1 MGNEDLKKLSET
13 PHTDAARKIS
23 AMDRYAG
30 EVAFGI
36 LAENL
41 ERKCAALQQKV
52 ETLRRWRECVISAL
66 VVSHIY
72 RAEHDSR
79 PEEAINELLS
89 WECATALDPSVSKQ
103 ARELVARARQ
113 EALEE
118 AAKACARI
126 RHNNNLIWR
135 GTTIADPDHEMAKY
149 RSEGA
154 DACEY
159 AIRALQQHAGE
170 SEYVRVPR
178 EPTDEWAEAF
188 CAKVN
193 WRPNGTK
200 NEFVEGRIHTV
211 TFRELAKDYIRAVID
226 AALEDGE
233 TKP

>member
-41 ERKCAALQQKV
+41 ERKCAALHKEV

-113 EALEE
+113 EALGE
-118 AAKACARI
+118 AAKACKKLGARDDKSTD
-126 RHNNNLIWR
+126 RLI
-135 GTTIADPDHEMAKY
+135 GYDDCFE
-149 RSEGA
+149 
-154 DACEY
+154 
-159 AIRALQQHAGE
+159 AICALQQHTGE
-170 SEYVRVPR
+170 VPGS
-178 EPTDEWAEAF
+178 DAL
-188 CAKVN
+188 
-193 WRPNGTK
+193 
-200 NEFVEGRIHTV
+200 VEGLT
-211 TFRELAKDYIRAVID
+211 LACQAAIRYDDAIRSCANDPKKMASFCSAQGDDLDALYFDWITKARKALPKDR

>member
-41 ERKCAALQQKV
+41 ERKCAALHKEV

-118 AAKACARI
+118 AAKVLPTSWLTTGTFNSNSAMYTTGMSKATSSAIHGRRFSTSNTHAI
-126 RHNNNLIWR
+126 AAASTKSPTMAGMYGRRKNSWTLTR
-135 GTTIADPDHEMAKY
+135 GVSA
-149 RSEGA
+149 
-154 DACEY
+154 
-159 AIRALQQHAGE
+159 AIRSVIIAA
-170 SEYVRVPR
+170 VR
-178 EPTDEWAEAF
+178 
-188 CAKVN
+188 
-193 WRPNGTK
+193 
-200 NEFVEGRIHTV
+200 
-211 TFRELAKDYIRAVID
+211 
-226 AALEDGE
+226 
-233 TKP
+233 

>member
-1 MGNEDLKKLSET
+1 MGRDMTDLKKLSET

-30 EVAFGI
+30 EVAFDI
-36 LAENL
+36 LAQNL
-41 ERKCAALQQKV
+41 ERKCAALQKKV
-52 ETLRRWRECVISAL
+52 EASRRWRECVISAL

-79 PEEAINELLS
+79 PEEALNELLS
-89 WECATALDPSVSKQ
+89 WECAMALDPFVSKQ

-135 GTTIADPDHEMAKY
+135 GTTIADPDHKMAKY

-159 AIRALQQHAGE
+159 AIRALQQHTGE
-170 SEYVRVPR
+170 VPGWKTAAVEALRYMDGWLNR
-178 EPTDEWAEAF
+178 EIEGLVHSSAAHARGKVLEA
-188 CAKVN
+188 
-193 WRPNGTK
+193 
-200 NEFVEGRIHTV
+200 
-211 TFRELAKDYIRAVID
+211 L

-233 TKP
+233 P